1 MMLSAT
7 CWPRLT
13 LLYGCTD
20 SLYTYRFHSFISF
33 NNSLPSSYA
42 YSGAGKCYDYFT
54 VVTSSGVSTLN
65 CTLSQR
71 YMLIVGRYVT
81 VMPYSVSTWGAV
93 LTWRTVLTVCEVTVV
108 GVRQDIS
115 ADGKC

>member
-20 SLYTYRFHSFISF
+20 SLYTYQFNSFISF
-33 NNSLPSSYA
+33 NNNLPSSYA
-42 YSGAGKCYDYFT
+42 YRGAGTCYDYDK

-65 CTLSQR
+65 CTLSQRYNR

-81 VMPYSVSTWGAV
+81 VMPYSVSTWG
-93 LTWRTVLTVCEVTVV
+93 TVLTVCEVTVV